1 MSLTLKIVA
10 VILVAIIIWSA
21 IIVEKHKSTPVKP
34 VKIVVPVTPTK
45 KL

>member
-1 MSLTLKIVA
+1 MSLTLKILA
-10 VILVAIIIWSA
+10 VILVTIIIWSA
-21 IIVEKHKSTPVKP
+21 IIVEKHKSTPFEP

>member
-21 IIVEKHKSTPVKP
+21 IIFEKHKSTPVEP